1 MGDHIIIV
9 KRKIKKKN
17 HLNNIKNT
25 KNDQIRKELMTNL
38 NLSRQLNQ
46 RVNFLIL
53 KIKIMKKILKIKYY
67 KREKKKEQW
76 LQLRNQSK

>member
-25 KNDQIRKELMTNL
+25 KNDQKRKTLTTNL